1 MAKGKELLAEAIAEA
16 KVVREAAIR
25 NATKQLEEN
34 LTPSIKEMLAKK
46 LEEDLDLNEGEDE
59 ENIDEN
65 ANSGFKEVKP
75 KSQKVN
81 EADDEDKNADDAD
94 ADADAADTAADS
106 ADAAADDA
114 DADADAA
121 DAAADDAD
129 ADAAADDAPA
139 DDAAD
144 DAADD
149 ETPLKDI
156 TLGDL
161 KQIISDLVAASAA
174 PAPGTEDNLDMTPGD
189 VQGAGEETPAADAP
203 ADPNTAVPADPNADA
218 DPASTDDD
226 DDEIDISEILREL
239 EEEEKAAKK
248 VCPKCGKEQC
258 VCKENKANDIM
269 PEDQTGKE
277 HCKPANADNG
287 KDQDQE
293 LSELRRENKELREGL
308 EKCTK
313 TLKEVNLLN
322 AKLTVASKLLSKNSL
337 TESQKANIIK
347 TLDGAKSAKEAVA
360 LGKTLLEGIK
370 NTRKPITESR
380 RGSASKPAGPSTASK
395 RNPQNDLIDEG
406 MVRRFQ
412 QLAGIIT
419 E

>member
-81 EADDEDKNADDAD
+81 EADDEDKNADDAN
-94 ADADAADTAADS
+94 ADADAADAAADD

-129 ADAAADDAPA
+129 TP
-139 DDAAD
+139 AD

-203 ADPNTAVPADPNADA
+203 VDPNAAVPADPNADA
-218 DPASTDDD
+218 DPASTDD

-258 VCKENKANDIM
+258 VCKENKANDVM

-277 HCKPANADNG
+277 HCKPANADSG

-293 LSELRRENKELREGL
+293 LSELKRENEELKEGL

-322 AKLTVASKLLSKNSL
+322 AKLTVASRLLSKNSL

-370 NTRKPITESR
+370 NTRKPITEGR
-380 RGSASKPAGPSTASK
+380 RGSASKPAGSSTASK

>member
-46 LEEDLDLNEGEDE
+46 LEEDLDLNENDDE

-65 ANSGFKEVKP
+65 ANCGFKTVKEAEDEP
-75 KSQKVN
+75 K
-81 EADDEDKNADDAD
+81 DDEPKDDAN
-94 ADADAADTAADS
+94 ADADAADDAADD

-129 ADAAADDAPA
+129 AAAEDAPA
-139 DDAAD
+139 DDE
-144 DAADD
+144 AADD

-174 PAPGTEDNLDMTPGD
+174 PAPGTEDNLDMNPGD

-203 ADPNTAVPADPNADA
+203 VDPNAAAPTNDEPVDPNADA
-218 DPASTDDD
+218 DPASTDD

-248 VCPKCGKEQC
+248 DVCPKCGKEQC
-258 VCKENKANDIM
+258 VCKENKANDVM

-277 HCKPANADNG
+277 HCKPANADSG

-293 LSELRRENKELREGL
+293 LNELRKENEELKEGL

-380 RGSASKPAGPSTASK
+380 RGSASKPAGSSTASK